1 LDKPERIMD
10 DQAMPDDANSF
21 TVTRILTSE
30 DIAQWEQSFAH
41 AYEAVFAGEPYLE
54 SFTPGKAAGVF
65 RMLTELHDHITLIA
79 ADPSGDILGFGIAV
93 PLSTMKTI
101 APRLDGLVPMRQ
113 TYYLAELGV
122 LPNARG
128 EGVGRALV
136 RHRIRLMDRER
147 FSHVVLRVSDTENSS
162 AAMYKSLDFEDMGV
176 SMDVTRPRIDGSVR
190 ADQRHFLCRVI
201 SQVDV
206 S

>member
-1 LDKPERIMD
+1 MPE
-10 DQAMPDDANSF
+10 DANSF
-21 TVTRILTSE
+21 TVTRILTAE
-30 DIAQWEQSFAH
+30 DIAQWEQKFAQ
-41 AYEAVFAGEPYLE
+41 AYQTVFRGEPYRE
-54 SFTPGKAAGVF
+54 SFTTEKAAGVF
-65 RMLTELHDHITLIA
+65 RMLTALNDHITLIA
-79 ADPSGDILGFGIAV
+79 SDPSGNILGFGVAV

-101 APRLDGLVPMRQ
+101 APRLDGLVPVRQ

-122 LPNARG
+122 LPEARG
-128 EGVGRALV
+128 AGVGRALV

-147 FSHVVLRVSDTENSS
+147 FSHVVLRVSDTESSS
-162 AAMYKSLDFEDMGV
+162 AAMYKALDFEDMGV
-176 SMDVTRPRIDGSVR
+176 SMDVTRTRTDGHIR

>member
-1 LDKPERIMD
+1 
-10 DQAMPDDANSF
+10 MPDDANSF

-30 DIAQWEQSFAH
+30 DIAQWEQPFAH
-41 AYEAVFAGEPYLE
+41 AYQTVFEGEPYRE
-54 SFTPGKAAGVF
+54 SFTAEKATEVLHT
-65 RMLTELHDHITLIA
+65 LTALNDHITLIA
-79 ADPSGDILGFGIAV
+79 CDPSGTILGFGIAV
-93 PLSTMKTI
+93 PLNTMKTI
-101 APRLDGLVPMRQ
+101 APRLDGLVPVRQ

-122 LPNARG
+122 LPEARG
-128 EGVGRALV
+128 AGVGRALV

-162 AAMYKSLDFEDMGV
+162 AIMYKALDFEDMGV
-176 SMDVTRPRIDGSVR
+176 SMHVTRTRTDGNVR